1 MKVKNYT
8 STVPIDRSLM
18 QIEKLLID
26 LGATNISKSIT
37 DKEVDGIIF
46 MIEVNGTPT
55 LFKLKAKV
63 ESVFKTMW
71 KEVSLRSIHK
81 DATKKRIMEQ
91 AQRTAW
97 KLLFDRVAMDA
108 TDILLGN
115 MELMELFLTRAYD
128 IKRDQTYYEIA
139 KETGFKQLPASTK

>member
-46 MIEVNGTPT
+46 MIEVNGAPT

-63 ESVFKTMW
+63 DSVFKTMW
-71 KEVSLRSIHK
+71 KEVSPRSIHK
-81 DATKKRIMEQ
+81 DGTKKRIMEQ

-128 IKRDQTYYEIA
+128 IKRGQTYYEIA